1 MATTSSVVDEVVKRN
16 DSISHYP
23 LLTVCTRIELD
34 KNEYRM
40 VSGRVIIDEY
50 KLQLEPGQFVFQG
63 EALVICAP
71 DELTTKFSP
80 IMGYVTFI
88 CLGLSMVC
96 LVFHLLVTLIAPELQ
111 NLSGKNLFSFAL
123 ALLGSYGCFLAN
135 MLAVDLEYELCF
147 VLALAMYYFYLAVF
161 CWMLNIAV
169 NVAKTLRLAT
179 TQLRLSTGAQ
189 WGRFA
194 ANCVVGWV
202 LPAILVTGVA
212 IIDRLNI
219 PEIPFEFK
227 PGFGSSQIGLCWFS
241 SRTALLI
248 YFVAPFS
255 LIMLMNILCFASSSC
270 LVWESSRSTAK
281 ISATGPRI
289 SFFLYLRLALL
300 MGLTWLAGLVA
311 GVIDLEPVW
320 YVFLVLNTLQGL
332 FILLFFTCSKKVV
345 NSVKERMS
353 SPSSSQHASDTDSSL
368 WKWRLHDQGG
378 GGHGGGG
385 GSSGGDSSG
394 DSSVS
399 TGSSTGLAKHR
410 SAYEQYHKYDQRFYS
425 P

>member
-1 MATTSSVVDEVVKRN
+1 MFTTSRSAVEMNEIN
-16 DSISHYP
+16 DSVEFYP
-23 LLTVCTRIELD
+23 LLSSCTRIELN
-34 KNEYRM
+34 KKEFRF

-50 KLQLEPGQFVFQG
+50 NLKLEPGQFAFQG
-63 EALVICAP
+63 DDLVICAP
-71 DELTTKFSP
+71 EELTNKFSP

-111 NLSGKNLFSFAL
+111 NLSGKNLFSFAF

-135 MLAVDLEYELCF
+135 MLAVDIEYEFCF
-147 VLALAMYYFYLAVF
+147 VLAILMYYFYLASF
-161 CWMLNIAV
+161 CWMLNIAS

-179 TQLRLSTGAQ
+179 TQLRFSSGAQ

-194 ANCVVGWV
+194 VNCIIGWL
-202 LPAILVTGVA
+202 LPAVLVIGVSVL
-212 IIDRLNI
+212 DRLDI
-219 PEIPFEFK
+219 PEIPFQFK

-255 LIMLMNILCFASSSC
+255 LIMMMNVVFFTSSSC
-270 LVWESSRSTAK
+270 VVWESSRSTAK
-281 ISATGPRI
+281 ITATGPRI

-300 MGLTWLAGLVA
+300 MGLTWISGLVA
-311 GVIDLEPVW
+311 GLVDLEPVW

-345 NSVKERMS
+345 NSVKERLTPAS
-353 SPSSSQHASDTDSSL
+353 SDTDSSL
-368 WKWRLHDQGG
+368 WKWKMHDNQSGIG
-378 GGHGGGG
+378 SGATSDSADSNLS
-385 GSSGGDSSG
+385 SSGLS
-394 DSSVS
+394 
-399 TGSSTGLAKHR
+399 KHR